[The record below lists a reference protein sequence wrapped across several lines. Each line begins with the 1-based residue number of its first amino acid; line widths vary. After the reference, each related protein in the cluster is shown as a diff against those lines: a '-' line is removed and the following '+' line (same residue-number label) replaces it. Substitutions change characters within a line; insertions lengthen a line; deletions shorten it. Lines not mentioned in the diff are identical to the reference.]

1 MSTSSRFAVAVH
13 VLTLMAWAGDEPLK
27 SEQIACSVN
36 TNAVVIRRILC
47 QLAKAGL
54 VASQTGAAGGSRL
67 AKPAGE
73 ITLRE
78 VYRAVEGRDIF
89 ALHRQPPNKRCS
101 VGAEIGGVLECVQ
114 SAVDEAVNQ
123 SLDRITLQE
132 VVRSVKSCTGGGK
145 ARLRPR
151 R

>member
-1 MSTSSRFAVAVH
+1 MATSSRFSVAVH
-13 VLTLMAWAGDEPLK
+13 VLTLLAWAGDESLK

-67 AKPAGE
+67 ARPAAE

-89 ALHRQPPNKRCS
+89 ALHRQPPNKRCR

-114 SAVDEAVNQ
+114 VAVDEAVNQ
-123 SLDRITLQE
+123 ALGRITLEE
-132 VVRSVKSCTGGGK
+132 VLRSVRACTNGGK
-145 ARLRPR
+145 ARLRTR
-151 R
+151 